1 MEYLIV
7 VGLIVLGIRTLML
20 RTMGLSSS
28 GLIRILC
35 VLTRG
40 SLIRD
45 TERSGMLAKSIY
57 KLTMEAE
64 IRKD

>member
-1 MEYLIV
+1 MEYLIII
-7 VGLIVLGIRTLML
+7 GSIILGIRTLMV

-35 VLTRG
+35 VLIRG

-45 TERSGMLAKSIY
+45 TELSGILGKSIY